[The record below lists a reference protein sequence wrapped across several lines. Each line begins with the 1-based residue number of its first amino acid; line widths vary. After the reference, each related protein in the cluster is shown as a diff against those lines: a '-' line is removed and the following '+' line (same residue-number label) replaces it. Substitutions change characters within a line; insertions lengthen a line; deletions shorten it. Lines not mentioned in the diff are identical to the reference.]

1 MMKDYSSFAEI
12 DQQLKLLALKRDIA
26 RERLILKRN
35 KLQTTLKPAHYG
47 ELFKNKV
54 QKSLFF
60 ILASV
65 LVRKLR
71 AAKKDN

>member
-1 MMKDYSSFAEI
+1 MRKDYSSFAEI

-35 KLQTTLKPAHYG
+35 KLQACLRPAHLG

-71 AAKKDN
+71 SAKRDN

>member
-1 MMKDYSSFAEI
+1 MRKDYSSFAEI

-35 KLQTTLKPAHYG
+35 KLQASLRPAHLG

-71 AAKKDN
+71 SAKRDN